1 MHTSSSKLAPKPPS
15 GHKDTRSA
23 EIALLKKMLKSQRRL
38 NTTHLHRISEL
49 EESHNSGQGNSSTKS
64 LTPEINHLTSRLQQ
78 AKEDTCQH
86 DHPQAQTQALLNQT
100 LALSTT
106 AQQNQIA
113 SSTSSLQAE
122 LLQHLQASKIAQLE
136 KELRSRL
143 RRIEKRYHKQDG
155 RIKKLKKEDRL
166 RRKRERRQ
174 DGRIA
179 RLEGEMRSRWE
190 GGERLMRGFGEVG
203 GDEGGVCEPMEICAD
218 ESEGEGV
225 WEAMEICTTL

>member
-64 LTPEINHLTSRLQQ
+64 LTPEINHLTSSLQQ
-78 AKEDTCQH
+78 AKDTCQH
-86 DHPQAQTQALLNQT
+86 DHPQAQTQALLNLT

-113 SSTSSLQAE
+113 SSTLLQAS

-143 RRIEKRYHKQDG
+143 RCIEKRYHKQDG